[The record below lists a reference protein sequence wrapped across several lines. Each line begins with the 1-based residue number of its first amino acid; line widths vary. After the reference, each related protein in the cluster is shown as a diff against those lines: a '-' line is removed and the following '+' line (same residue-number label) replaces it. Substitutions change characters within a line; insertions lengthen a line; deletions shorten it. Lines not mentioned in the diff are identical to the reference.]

1 MPKNERNF
9 IYNKGLWK
17 FMHTDAKKTKP
28 NKPNFKTS
36 RFNWRIWQKRGI
48 NSAIGLSYNNRW

>member
-1 MPKNERNF
+1 MPKNEHKL
-9 IYNKGLWK
+9 ISNKGLWK

-36 RFNWRIWQKRGI
+36 RFGQCIWQKRAI
-48 NSAIGLSYNNRW
+48 DSAFGLSYNNRW